1 MPCFGG
7 ICGAAYISMK
17 SPAPRSKDMDLQYC
31 KATVVPKSAQSM
43 QQKSLPICS
52 CQGTKAWPIP
62 GVKEGNQPIVL
73 GPPEGRKMG
82 THQISIVF
90 FSSYSNP
97 SPYIPISTANDW
109 MTWGLTNWFAG
120 YCHHRLWWRS
130 ILVGLKKMC
139 LPAEIDWALLVVTT
153 SVLSG
158 HVYNI

>member
-1 MPCFGG
+1 MSMVIQGGVITRFFCVIFPAEHKALACLSSMPCFGG

-43 QQKSLPICS
+43 QQKFLPICS

-90 FSSYSNP
+90 FRSYSNP
-97 SPYIPISTANDW
+97 SPYVPISTANDW

-120 YCHHRLWWRS
+120 YCHHRL
-130 ILVGLKKMC
+130 
-139 LPAEIDWALLVVTT
+139 
-153 SVLSG
+153 
-158 HVYNI
+158 